1 MNDMSLR
8 PWVRERRLPRV
19 VIIGGGFGGLYAAR
33 AFKRM
38 DVDLTVID
46 RTNHHLFQPLLY
58 QVATATLAPTDITAP
73 IRWLLS
79 RQKNTTVLMAEVQR
93 IDVGR
98 RVVVMEGGREAPYDY
113 LIVAAGARHSYFNH
127 PEWETTAP
135 GLKSIDDAIRLRQ
148 RILSAFERAELETD
162 PAERA
167 AWLTFVIV
175 GGGPTGTELAGML
188 PTIARHTLPHDFRRI
203 AHEPVRVVLLEGGP
217 RVLATYP
224 DALSEHARHDL
235 ANLGVDVRTGAL
247 VTGVERGQV
256 RIGDTEVIR
265 SNTVIWAAGNAASP
279 LGRSL
284 GAPVDRVGRVLVQP
298 DLSVPDHPEVFVIG
312 DMASISTGGKPV
324 PGVAP
329 AAMQMGAHT
338 ARNIRRDLEQRPREP
353 FVYRN
358 KGDLATIGRHR
369 AIADFGRL
377 QLTGFIAWW
386 FWLFLHI
393 MYLAGFRNRLS
404 VLIEWAYSYFTYE
417 RGARL
422 ITRDERAVAATPVL
436 AQPATQSTAQ
446 TAPSPTASA
455 AIAAA
460 GR

>member
-1 MNDMSLR
+1 MSGLALA
-8 PWVRERRLPRV
+8 PWMIERRRPRV
-19 VIIGGGFGGLYAAR
+19 VIVGGGFGGLYAAR

-38 DVDLTVID
+38 DVDLTVVD

-73 IRWLLS
+73 IRWLLA
-79 RQKNTTVLMAEVQR
+79 RQKNTTVLMAEVHR
-93 IDVGR
+93 VDVER
-98 RVVVMEGGREAPYDY
+98 RVVVIDGQRELPYDY
-113 LIVAAGARHSYFNH
+113 LIVAAGARHSYFAH
-127 PEWETTAP
+127 PEWETVAP

-162 PAERA
+162 PTERA

-188 PTIARHTLPHDFRRI
+188 PTIARHSVPRDFRRI

-217 RVLATYP
+217 KVLATYP
-224 DALSEHARHDL
+224 EALSEHARRDL
-235 ANLGVDVRTGAL
+235 TNLGVEVRTGAL
-247 VTGVERGQV
+247 VTAVERGRV
-256 RIGDTEVIR
+256 RVGDTEVIR
-265 SNTVIWAAGNAASP
+265 SNTLIWAAGNAASP
-279 LGRSL
+279 LGKSL
-284 GAPVDRVGRVLVQP
+284 GAPLDRVGRVLVEP
-298 DLSVPDHPEVFVIG
+298 DLSIPGHPEVFAIG
-312 DMASISTGGKPV
+312 DMASITTGGKPV

-338 ARNIRRDLEQRPREP
+338 ARNVRRDLEQRPRKP

-369 AIADFGRL
+369 AIADLGWV
-377 QLTGFIAWW
+377 QLTGWLAWW

-393 MYLAGFRNRLS
+393 LYLAGFRNRLS

-422 ITRDERAVAATPVL
+422 ITVDERAPAAVR
-436 AQPATQSTAQ
+436 
-446 TAPSPTASA
+446 
-455 AIAAA
+455 AA
-460 GR
+460 GG

>member
-1 MNDMSLR
+1 MTDTSVR
-8 PWVRERRLPRV
+8 PWIAERRRPRV
-19 VIIGGGFGGLYAAR
+19 VIVGGGFGGLYAAR
-33 AFKRM
+33 AFKRA

-73 IRWLLS
+73 IRWLLA
-79 RQKNTTVLMAEVQR
+79 RQRNTTVLMA
-93 IDVGR
+93 DVHRVDVNR
-98 RVVVMEGGREAPYDY
+98 RVVMIEGGREVPYDY
-113 LIVAAGARHSYFNH
+113 LIVAAGSRHSYFDH
-127 PEWETTAP
+127 PEWETVAP

-148 RILSAFERAELETD
+148 RILTAFERAELEPD

-188 PTIARHTLPHDFRRI
+188 PTIARHSLPRDFRRI

-217 RVLATYP
+217 KVLATYP
-224 DALSEHARHDL
+224 DALSEHARRDL
-235 ANLGVDVRTGAL
+235 TNLGVDVRTDAL
-247 VTGVERGQV
+247 VTAVERGRV
-256 RIGDTEVIR
+256 CVGDAEAIR
-265 SNTVIWAAGNAASP
+265 SNTVIWAAGNAAST

-284 GAPVDRVGRVLVQP
+284 GVPVDRVGRIPVQP
-298 DLSVPDHPEVFVIG
+298 DLSIPGHAEVFVIG
-312 DMASISTGGKPV
+312 DMASIETRGKPV
-324 PGVAP
+324 PAVAP
-329 AAMQMGAHT
+329 AAMQMGAHA
-338 ARNIRRDLEQRPREP
+338 ARNVRRDLEQRPRAP

-377 QLTGFIAWW
+377 QLTGGLAWW

-422 ITRDERAVAATPVL
+422 ITRGERP
-436 AQPATQSTAQ
+436 P
-446 TAPSPTASA
+446 
-455 AIAAA
+455 AAA
-460 GR
+460 PPAAG

>member
-1 MNDMSLR
+1 MADTVR
-8 PWVRERRLPRV
+8 PWIAERRRPRV

-33 AFKRM
+33 ALKRD
-38 DVDLTVID
+38 DVELTVLD

-73 IRWLLS
+73 IRWLL
-79 RQKNTTVLMAEVQR
+79 RKQRNTTVLMTEVER
-93 IDVGR
+93 VDVER
-98 RVVVMEGGREAPYDY
+98 RVVVTEEPREFPYDY
-113 LIVAAGARHSYFNH
+113 LIVAAGARHSYFSH
-127 PEWETTAP
+127 PEWEKVAP

-148 RILSAFERAELETD
+148 RILSAFERAEMTSD

-175 GGGPTGTELAGML
+175 GGGPTGVELAGML
-188 PTIARHTLPHDFRRI
+188 PTIATHSLPRDFRNI
-203 AHEPVRVVLLEGGP
+203 AHERVRVVLLEGGP
-217 RVLATYP
+217 KVLVTYP
-224 DALSEHARHDL
+224 DALSEHARLDL
-235 ANLGVDVRTGAL
+235 TNLGVEVRTGAL
-247 VTGVERGQV
+247 VTKVERGLVQV
-256 RIGDTEVIR
+256 GGGETIR

-279 LGRSL
+279 LGKSL
-284 GAPVDRVGRVLVQP
+284 GAPTDRVGRVPVEP
-298 DLSVPDHPEVFVIG
+298 DLSVPGHPEVFVIG
-312 DMASISTGGKPV
+312 DMASITTKGKPV

-329 AAMQMGAHT
+329 AAMQMGAHA
-338 ARNIRRDLEQRPREP
+338 ARNIRRDLEQRPRVP

-377 QLTGFIAWW
+377 QLSGWIAWW

-422 ITRDERAVAATPVL
+422 ITRGER
-436 AQPATQSTAQ
+436 
-446 TAPSPTASA
+446 
-455 AIAAA
+455 
-460 GR
+460 